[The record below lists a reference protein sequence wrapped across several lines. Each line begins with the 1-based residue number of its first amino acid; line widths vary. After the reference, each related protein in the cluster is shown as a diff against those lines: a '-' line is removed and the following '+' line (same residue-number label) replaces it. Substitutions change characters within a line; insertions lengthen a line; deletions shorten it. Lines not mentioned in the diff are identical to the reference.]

1 MMVSFL
7 TAQSYCHPNPCRNN
21 GYCYEKGAT
30 FECSCEFGFKGPTCA
45 GTFILYYT
53 AKKMKFSIK
62 DFFSKCDQTRRKLRI
77 WSRFLNKSLT
87 KNFIFCAVL
96 VKTFFQLQ
104 NLILE
109 KSIWLTHLSQ
119 TSMMKL
125 FAKNL
130 LIIFAKGFILDICL
144 HAKYTLVCCLLTRIL
159 FPFYHST
166 VLLADS
172 EMSSS
177 NVLRFFQIYLSQI
190 SSSWSMNFMFTG
202 PHYMI
207 FFI

>member
-1 MMVSFL
+1 MKKEQLLNVLVNLDSKDQHVLVSS
-7 TAQSYCHPNPCRNN
+7 SYI
-21 GYCYEKGAT
+21 T
-30 FECSCEFGFKGPTCA
+30 
-45 GTFILYYT
+45 LQ
-53 AKKMKFSIK
+53 KKITFSIK

-77 WSRFLNKSLT
+77 WSRFLKKSLMLW
-87 KNFIFCAVL
+87 KRRIFSFFCAVL